1 MKRNRHIIYNRPSS
15 LIRTPMHYCEGC
27 GHSLVHKLL
36 AEVMDELH
44 IQNKTIGVAPVGCAV
59 FAYYYL
65 KCDISE
71 APHGRT
77 PAVAT
82 GIKRAL
88 PDRIVFSYQGD
99 GDLAA
104 IGMAETIHA
113 ANRGENITVIFINN
127 TVYGMTGGQ
136 MAPTTLLGQQT
147 PTCPAGRTS
156 EKMGGPIRV
165 CEILNTLDRP
175 VYIERTALDGVPGVL
190 KTKKALLTA
199 LKSQMEGK
207 GYSFVEILSPCP
219 TYFHL
224 SSKDSLLFVKNE
236 LSRYFPVRAFRK
248 EGVSIND

>member
-1 MKRNRHIIYNRPSS
+1 MAKKQKIYGRPEALSS
-15 LIRTPMHYCEGC
+15 SVMHYCAGC

-44 IQNKTIGVAPVGCAV
+44 IRDKTIGVAPVGCAV

-82 GIKRAL
+82 GLKRVR
-88 PDRIVFSYQGD
+88 PGRIIFSYQGD

-104 IGMAETIHA
+104 IGMCETIHT

-136 MAPTTLLGQQT
+136 MAPTTLVKQQT
-147 PTCPAGRTS
+147 PTCPAGRETAT
-156 EKMGGPIRV
+156 MGGPIRV
-165 CEILNTLDRP
+165 CELLNTLDRP
-175 VYIERTALDGVPGVL
+175 FYIERTALDGIHGIL

-199 LKSQMEGK
+199 FKAQMDEK

-219 TYFHL
+219 TYFRL
-224 SSKDSLLFVKNE
+224 SPEDSLKFVKNE
-236 LSRYFPVRAFRK
+236 LSRHFPVRVFRK
-248 EGVSIND
+248 EGVVIND